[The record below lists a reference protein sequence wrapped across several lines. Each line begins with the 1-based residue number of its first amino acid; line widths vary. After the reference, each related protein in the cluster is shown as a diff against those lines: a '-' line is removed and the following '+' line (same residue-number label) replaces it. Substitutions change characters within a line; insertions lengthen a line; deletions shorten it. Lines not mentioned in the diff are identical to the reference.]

1 MNADSVRPLV
11 SSLFFS
17 SSSASSSPLLPLSP
31 LFSLSGFD
39 PLTHQHAMAT
49 RHTRHGSV
57 RMSKVHVMAF
67 WGDGSVRFIFDK
79 PNGRASARAFSRYT
93 TRHSHRR
100 CARSPHFFVVLRL
113 RLAKAL
119 KVACMSRRT
128 GSQLLARQRMG
139 LFSLNCDKFRGHAPW
154 QVAISVAPP
163 AARASHLGSGTVR
176 GSSRPRLRPAL
187 HC

>member
-67 WGDGSVRFIFDK
+67 LGRSVRFILDK

-100 CARSPHFFVVLRL
+100 CARSLHFFVVLRL

-128 GSQLLARQRMG
+128 GSRLLARRTRRWCG
-139 LFSLNCDKFRGHAPW
+139 
-154 QVAISVAPP
+154 
-163 AARASHLGSGTVR
+163 GTRRWCGGMCTRDSTR
-176 GSSRPRLRPAL
+176 GSVLID
-187 HC
+187 

>member
-67 WGDGSVRFIFDK
+67 WGDQYVLYWISPMDAPRRELSAGILHATRTAD
-79 PNGRASARAFSRYT
+79 ARAPYNFSSYYGYGLQRP
-93 TRHSHRR
+93 S
-100 CARSPHFFVVLRL
+100 
-113 RLAKAL
+113 K
-119 KVACMSRRT
+119 
-128 GSQLLARQRMG
+128 LLACHAEPEVNF
-139 LFSLNCDKFRGHAPW
+139 LLAASEPKKLNEREFWISDRKVVKGRG
-154 QVAISVAPP
+154 
-163 AARASHLGSGTVR
+163 ARI
-176 GSSRPRLRPAL
+176 
-187 HC
+187 

>member
-67 WGDGSVRFIFDK
+67 WGDQYVLYWISPMDAPR
-79 PNGRASARAFSRYT
+79 RELSAGILHA
-93 TRHSHRR
+93 TRTAD
-100 CARSPHFFVVLRL
+100 ARTPCNFRGIAV
-113 RLAKAL
+113 AACKAPRSCL
-119 KVACMSRRT
+119 RRT
-128 GSQLLARQRMG
+128 G
-139 LFSLNCDKFRGHAPW
+139 H
-154 QVAISVAPP
+154 
-163 AARASHLGSGTVR
+163 ASHDSQRQNDRAILAGTREKRDGSAIIIVSGYNTCR
-176 GSSRPRLRPAL
+176 KPHR
-187 HC
+187 